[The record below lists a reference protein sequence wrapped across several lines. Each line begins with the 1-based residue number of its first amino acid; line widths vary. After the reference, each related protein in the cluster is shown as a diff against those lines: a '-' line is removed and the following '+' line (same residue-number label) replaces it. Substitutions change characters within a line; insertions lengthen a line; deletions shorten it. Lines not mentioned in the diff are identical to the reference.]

1 MERLGQKI
9 DLIVNCIAMFFIS
22 PFIGTFV
29 VCFFAVVFG
38 TVLILILAFIY
49 MLIRIIFDIDLA
61 GLIRDYN
68 SYFTY
73 AACIYL
79 LIGII
84 GGWIWGLIEIKEII
98 KEYKLNLS

>member
-1 MERLGQKI
+1 MERIGQKL

-38 TVLILILAFIY
+38 TVLILMIALIYVILRF
-49 MLIRIIFDIDLA
+49 IFDVDLA
-61 GLIRDYN
+61 YLIRDYN

-79 LIGII
+79 FTGII
-84 GGWIWGLIEIKEII
+84 GGWIWGLTEIKEMI